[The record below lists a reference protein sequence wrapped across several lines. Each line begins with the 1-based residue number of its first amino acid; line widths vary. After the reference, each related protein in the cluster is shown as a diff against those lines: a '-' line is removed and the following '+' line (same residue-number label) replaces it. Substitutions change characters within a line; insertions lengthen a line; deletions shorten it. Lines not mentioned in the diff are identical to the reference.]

1 MREHIY
7 IYNNDHLHDLFGFLL
22 FNNLFNII
30 IVCSLPELGL
40 FVSLTFFPLNER
52 AQKKKKNIIVVG
64 GQINER
70 EKININSMDG
80 RTYGIKRKILI
91 KKNSNVGQ

>member
-52 AQKKKKNIIVVG
+52 ARAHKKKHH
-64 GQINER
+64 R
-70 EKININSMDG
+70 RR
-80 RTYGIKRKILI
+80 RTDK
-91 KKNSNVGQ
+91 

>member
-1 MREHIY
+1 MRKHIY

-40 FVSLTFFPLNER
+40 FVSLTFFSIR
-52 AQKKKKNIIVVG
+52 ARSSTQKKHH
-64 GQINER
+64 R
-70 EKININSMDG
+70 RR
-80 RTYGIKRKILI
+80 RTDK
-91 KKNSNVGQ
+91 